1 MYLIDCQM
9 DSKDNDDN
17 YDDDVDVESNDS
29 QANLKDIDDKGDD
42 SY

>member
-1 MYLIDCQM
+1 MMIIMMMTYYYYY
-9 DSKDNDDN
+9 
-17 YDDDVDVESNDS
+17 YDDDVDVESNDR